1 MAAFA
6 IERTPEMNSKPPSD
20 EGEQPIPWLDPTDM
34 RGAIVAAVIGSVIV
48 AMVMWI
54 VFG

>member
-1 MAAFA
+1 MD
-6 IERTPEMNSKPPSD
+6 SKPPAD
-20 EGEQPIPWLDPTDM
+20 EDEHLYPWLDPTDM
-34 RGAIVAAVIGSVIV
+34 RGAIVAAVIGGLIV